1 MPASWERPSKATR
14 RPVKRVA
21 AGGSEENAFTRA
33 LAALLAI
40 PVFGISLY
48 LGLATATQSP
58 SFAARLLTALPHYF
72 YLAYFGLALV
82 VGLGSGVSGIVSLL
96 GHLFGTHF
104 ERQADRRITM
114 GLWAGLACV
123 TLLAYA
129 SGRSTVGT

>member
-1 MPASWERPSKATR
+1 
-14 RPVKRVA
+14 VKQVVA
-21 AGGSEENAFTRA
+21 GDSEENAFTRV
-33 LAALLAI
+33 LAVLLAI

-48 LGLATATQSP
+48 LGLAAAVQSP
-58 SFAARLLTALPHYF
+58 SLAARLLTALPLYF

-82 VGLGSGVSGIVSLL
+82 VGLWSGVSGIVSLL

-114 GLWAGLACV
+114 ALWAGLACA

-129 SGRSTVGT
+129 IGRSTVGT